1 MDQAT
6 WRLILL
12 KLEPVDVLNLCA
24 SNSQLRSICSDESFY
39 REYFQVRNRIPP
51 PRINLADY
59 YFSYYSYLTQAQ
71 KWIEYLK
78 YELFFHFN
86 AWDRGLRL
94 LNDDIQVK
102 MDASLF
108 EHIENNFQ
116 QIRRFFEELQK
127 INESLEEQ
135 AAFAITDIILTQE
148 KEFGLQFSLYI
159 PNLEF
164 ADFWVILSEDQ
175 TAHLIAKLLF
185 RGIKFYG
192 IENTEEITLPV

>member
-1 MDQAT
+1 MDRST

-24 SNSQLRSICSDESFY
+24 SNSQLKSICSDESFY

-78 YELFFHFN
+78 YELYFHN
-86 AWDRGLRL
+86 IAWDRGLRL
-94 LNDDIQVK
+94 LNDDIQVR

-108 EHIENNFQ
+108 AHIEDNFQ
-116 QIRRFFEELQK
+116 QIQRFFEELQK
-127 INESLEEQ
+127 NRESPEEE
-135 AAFAITDIILTQE
+135 ASFSIIDIVLTQE
-148 KEFGLQFSLYI
+148 KEFGLRFDLDV

-164 ADFWVILSEDQ
+164 TDIWVILSENQ
-175 TAHLIAKLLF
+175 TKHLIAKLLS
-185 RGIKFYG
+185 RGIKFYE
-192 IENTEEITLPV
+192 IENTEEIILPV